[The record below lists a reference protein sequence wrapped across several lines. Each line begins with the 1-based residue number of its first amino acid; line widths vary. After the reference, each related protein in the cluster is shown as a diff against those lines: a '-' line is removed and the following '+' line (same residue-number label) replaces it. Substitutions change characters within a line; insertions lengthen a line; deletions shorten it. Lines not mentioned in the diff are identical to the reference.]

1 MTDTA
6 QSDLRSICIFCAA
19 SPGNDPVY
27 AEAAAE
33 MGRLIAEAGLRLVYG
48 GGSVGLMGIVARA
61 ARAAGGEVIGVIP
74 GFLRYAEI
82 PEDEVTKMHFV
93 NSMHERK
100 QLMFDLSDAFVA
112 LPGGIGTLDETIEI
126 MTWAQ
131 LGQHAKPVLLVD
143 TKGYWSALLELLN
156 TVVREGFAKP
166 SLAELYEVVPT
177 PEAAIGTLLARPA
190 QGV

>member
-1 MTDTA
+1 M
-6 QSDLRSICIFCAA
+6 SDKLRSVCIFCAA
-19 SPGNDPVY
+19 SPGIDPAY

-33 MGRLIAEAGLRLVYG
+33 MGRRIAEAGMRLVYG

-61 ARAAGGEVIGVIP
+61 ARAAGGEVVGVIP

-93 NSMHERK
+93 DSMHERK
-100 QLMFDLSDAFVA
+100 QMMFDLSDAFVA

-131 LGQHAKPVLLVD
+131 LGQHAKPILLVD
-143 TKGYWSALLELLN
+143 TLGYWSCLEALLQK
-156 TVVREGFAKP
+156 VVAEGFAKP
-166 SLAELYEVVPT
+166 SLAELYQMT
-177 PEAAIGTLLARPA
+177 PDPAAAIGILQAAWAPA
-190 QGV
+190 A

>member
-1 MTDTA
+1 MK
-6 QSDLRSICIFCAA
+6 SICVFCAA
-19 SPGNDPVY
+19 SPGGDEAY
-27 AEAAAE
+27 AAAAAE

-93 NSMHERK
+93 TSMHERK
-100 QLMFDLSDAFVA
+100 QMMFDLSDAFVS
-112 LPGGIGTLDETIEI
+112 LPGGIGTLDETVEI

-143 TKGYWSALLELLN
+143 TLGYWSAFEVLLKK
-156 TVVREGFAKP
+156 VVAEGFAKP
-166 SLAELYEVVPT
+166 SLADLYTIVPD
-177 PEAAIGTLLARPA
+177 PKAAIGTLLGSPA
-190 QGV
+190 KVA

>member
-1 MTDTA
+1 MTT
-6 QSDLRSICIFCAA
+6 DLRSVCIFCAA
-19 SPGNDPVY
+19 SPGGDPAY

-48 GGSVGLMGIVARA
+48 GGSVGLMGVVARA

-82 PEDEVTKMHFV
+82 PEAEVTKMHFV
-93 NSMHERK
+93 DSMHERK
-100 QLMFDLSDAFVA
+100 QMMFDLSDAFVS

-143 TKGYWSALLELLN
+143 TLGYWSAFEKLLKN
-156 TVVREGFAKP
+156 VVAEGFAKQ
-166 SLAELYEVVPT
+166 SLPELYTVVPD
-177 PEAAIGTLLARPA
+177 PKSAIGTLLGRPA
-190 QGV
+190 PDA

>member
-1 MTDTA
+1 M
-6 QSDLRSICIFCAA
+6 RSICVFCGA
-19 SPGNDPVY
+19 SPGSDGAY

-48 GGSVGLMGIVARA
+48 GGSVGLMGVVARA

-93 NSMHERK
+93 DSMHERK
-100 QLMFDLSDAFVA
+100 QMMFDLSDAFVA

-131 LGQHAKPVLLVD
+131 LGQHAKPIVLVD
-143 TKGYWSALLELLN
+143 TNGYWSALLDLLAR
-156 TVVREGFAKP
+156 VVAEGFAKP
-166 SLAELYEVVPT
+166 SLAELYAVVPT
-177 PEAAIGTLLARPA
+177 PETAIDTLLGRPA
-190 QGV
+190 PDA

>member
-1 MTDTA
+1 MTR
-6 QSDLRSICIFCAA
+6 QLRSELRSVCIFCAA
-19 SPGNDPVY
+19 SPGNDPAY
-27 AEAAAE
+27 AEAAE
-33 MGRLIAEAGLRLVYG
+33 TMGRLIAEAGLRLVYG

-93 NSMHERK
+93 TSMHERK

-131 LGQHAKPVLLVD
+131 LGQHAKPILLVD

-156 TVVREGFAKP
+156 KVVTEGFAKP
-166 SLAELYEVVPT
+166 SLAELYQVVAT
-177 PEAAIGTLLARPA
+177 PEAAIDTLQAAAAPA
-190 QGV
+190 A

>member
-1 MTDTA
+1 MTDK
-6 QSDLRSICIFCAA
+6 LRSICIFCAA
-19 SPGNDPVY
+19 SPGSDPAY
-27 AEAAAE
+27 AEAAAT
-33 MGRLIAEAGLRLVYG
+33 MGRLIAEAGLTLVYG

-131 LGQHAKPVLLVD
+131 LGQHAKPILLVD

-156 TVVREGFAKP
+156 KVVTEGFAKP
-166 SLAELYEVVPT
+166 SLADLYAVVAT
-177 PEAAIGTLLARPA
+177 PQAAIDTLQAGPA
-190 QGV
+190 PAA

>member
-1 MTDTA
+1 MTR
-6 QSDLRSICIFCAA
+6 QLRSELRSVCIFCAA
-19 SPGNDPVY
+19 SPGNDPAY
-27 AEAAAE
+27 AEAAE
-33 MGRLIAEAGLRLVYG
+33 TMGRLIAEAGLRLVYG

-93 NSMHERK
+93 TSMHERK

-131 LGQHAKPVLLVD
+131 LGQHAKPILLVD

-156 TVVREGFAKP
+156 KVVAEGFAKP
-166 SLAELYEVVPT
+166 SLAELYQVVAT
-177 PEAAIGTLLARPA
+177 PEAAIDTLQAAAAPA
-190 QGV
+190 A

>member
-1 MTDTA
+1 MTG
-6 QSDLRSICIFCAA
+6 QLRSELRSVCIFCAA
-19 SPGNDPVY
+19 SPGNDPAY
-27 AEAAAE
+27 AEAAE
-33 MGRLIAEAGLRLVYG
+33 TMGRLIAEAGLRLVYG

-93 NSMHERK
+93 TSMHERK

-131 LGQHAKPVLLVD
+131 LGQHAKPILLVD

-156 TVVREGFAKP
+156 KVVAEGFAKP
-166 SLAELYEVVPT
+166 SLAELYQVVAT
-177 PEAAIGTLLARPA
+177 PEAAIDTLQAAAAPA
-190 QGV
+190 A